1 MITVTVRN
9 VVRVGVRLRQRANLN
24 HNLNESDGGKEFDQI
39 TDKPLQFGKQESN
52 ITFHHDDGRGFI
64 KLTFQKNKWKV
75 GG

>member
-1 MITVTVRN
+1 MITATVRN

-52 ITFHHDDGRGFI
+52 ITFHHDGCRVFI
-64 KLTFQKNKWKV
+64 KLTFQTYV
-75 GG
+75 TLAQS